1 MDKSVK
7 KGPPPPPP
15 PPPSSHFSCYI
26 MPLKSNA
33 SVDDSLKIQEGSHT
47 IRYHHYPQGEQEQ
60 EEEEGV
66 FPFHSL
72 YPTPQHYAKSAYSTT
87 LAPLV
92 RGVVAGESSLV
103 VYGGVHSA
111 HVHSGYL
118 LSHTTMQGLLAQAT
132 NQLLHSVNT
141 EEEGSG
147 SSGGGGGGSSKTG
160 RVTFSWY
167 RIDCDQSEGVVDVL
181 KAASTHATSSS
192 STTTSSSTSLI
203 LREAGRG
210 RGMMVPGLWEVEVAS
225 GQDVEAVVGH
235 VTQALPM
242 LADYHQ
248 EGQGHTI
255 MQLIVKNPKINKG
268 GEEPGLGRLTFLL
281 MGSMSPSSSST
292 TTTTSSSSPTTSARV
307 YPWVEQC
314 QTIAQWVTS
323 QRPSPPFH
331 KSRLLLLLRDALLK
345 RQRVVYTLLLLPSRE
360 LHDANLH
367 WLYLFHLLAG
377 YTVSEESLPSSS
389 RGGVAGGGGGGG
401 GGRAGGSSKRAA
413 TPTNRRPTLITPTT
427 PRGVTTS
434 SSSTTTMGRA
444 EVGGA
449 GGGEVGVLKTPSSSS
464 YGRRW
469 EESLLE
475 ISPLPRAAID
485 YPLPP
490 PPPPPP
496 ATTPRSSSSNTT
508 TATSTTTTR
517 RRGSLSIA
525 TTTNG
530 VVDSHTPPPPPPAPP
545 TTTTASLS
553 GDGYHLPDHLV
564 SSHETEAAL
573 SLALEASRNEASALR
588 IAYTYANEKYQEVK
602 LAYNTLL
609 DQIQEEGSML
619 TKRDQERY
627 RLALKDLAD
636 YEIYKQV
643 MEAAMVKLNNELAC
657 YVKENDHLK
666 LMRQQEERER
676 SRQKVGQEKYGKDL
690 VATKKKL
697 AELEARL
704 PHDEKKVSAIGL
716 VLVVEVVVEVVVVVG
731 VVSTTEVVVVVVK

>member
-1 MDKSVK
+1 M
-7 KGPPPPPP
+7 
-15 PPPSSHFSCYI
+15 
-26 MPLKSNA
+26 LK
-33 SVDDSLKIQEGSHT
+33 
-47 IRYHHYPQGEQEQ
+47 
-60 EEEEGV
+60 
-66 FPFHSL
+66 
-72 YPTPQHYAKSAYSTT
+72 
-87 LAPLV
+87 
-92 RGVVAGESSLV
+92 
-103 VYGGVHSA
+103 
-111 HVHSGYL
+111 
-118 LSHTTMQGLLAQAT
+118 
-132 NQLLHSVNT
+132 
-141 EEEGSG
+141 
-147 SSGGGGGGSSKTG
+147 
-160 RVTFSWY
+160 
-167 RIDCDQSEGVVDVL
+167 
-181 KAASTHATSSS
+181 
-192 STTTSSSTSLI
+192 
-203 LREAGRG
+203 
-210 RGMMVPGLWEVEVAS
+210 
-225 GQDVEAVVGH
+225 
-235 VTQALPM
+235 
-242 LADYHQ
+242 
-248 EGQGHTI
+248 
-255 MQLIVKNPKINKG
+255 
-268 GEEPGLGRLTFLL
+268 
-281 MGSMSPSSSST
+281 
-292 TTTTSSSSPTTSARV
+292 
-307 YPWVEQC
+307 
-314 QTIAQWVTS
+314 
-323 QRPSPPFH
+323 
-331 KSRLLLLLRDALLK
+331 
-345 RQRVVYTLLLLPSRE
+345 
-360 LHDANLH
+360 
-367 WLYLFHLLAG
+367 
-377 YTVSEESLPSSS
+377 
-389 RGGVAGGGGGGG
+389 
-401 GGRAGGSSKRAA
+401 
-413 TPTNRRPTLITPTT
+413 
-427 PRGVTTS
+427 
-434 SSSTTTMGRA
+434 
-444 EVGGA
+444 
-449 GGGEVGVLKTPSSSS
+449 
-464 YGRRW
+464 RRW

-704 PHDEKKVSAIGL
+704 PHDEKKMKQLQRERDAAVTALAQSQTTLVTKVSQLEETLSLRQKEVEELTKRNRSLEERVRSLEHEKETLLGSHNAEVVGLRNAHSKALETLMTYQEENDILRSTIQDMSSGNSGNSGATNHHTANGSVKSTATSTTVANLLRRADSEGVGRRGGAGGGQQNVLRFYTDASPGFQIGPTTVLASSLLFIGL
-716 VLVVEVVVEVVVVVG
+716 VVVMHIVG
-731 VVSTTEVVVVVVK
+731 KFAS